1 MPPYEPSRS
10 PRRTSLN
17 ASLARAGGPSLPL
30 LALGAGALLGL
41 ILGLILGWGVF
52 PVRWTN
58 AWPGDLSDEARAQ
71 YLAAVAE
78 AYVYYGNAQAAEI
91 ARNRLYDLNDNLADE
106 IAAAQRF
113 FADHPQVN
121 NANIYISNL
130 GRLAQ
135 GLNAVSPETIVD
147 TAPAE
152 SAPAAGAPTTGGSA
166 VGTRVRS
173 WVNWLLLAVAALALV
188 VGGLMVIT
196 RLSKRRAATTDSLDD
211 EPEGFEDEDDFAT
224 QPGRSPFQR
233 PLPSPLP
240 TSVRDTSRTRE
251 RDRPQ
256 TAAPHGEDYGFDEE
270 HDESP
275 AAFASGTALDDLAA
289 EDDFYD
295 EPALDLDDEEIDRG
309 VELDEEADEDLY
321 EALDEGDFEPMEAE
335 ARATFAQPALRAP
348 FDQTFDQ
355 EAELDQ
361 EHYAHTAPRSGQ
373 GTLVK
378 TFTVHYQTGI
388 PDYDQSY
395 SIMDPEGG
403 RYIGECGMGV
413 NLKNGILQNNPDNV
427 IALDVWL
434 VDKKQEKSYSS
445 QSRVLL
451 SEYVIDN
458 NLESAFTRERP
469 NDAAPLVPQPGM
481 TFQLK
486 GPSLLLECEVLE
498 AKYIAGGPTAG
509 IFQSVKLD
517 MTVLAID

>member
-1 MPPYEPSRS
+1 MPPYEPSQ
-10 PRRTSLN
+10 PTRRTSLN
-17 ASLARAGGPSLPL
+17 ASPGRAGGQSLPL

-78 AYVYYGNAQAAEI
+78 AYVYYGDAQAAEI
-91 ARNRLYDLNDNLADE
+91 ARNRLYNLNDNLADE
-106 IAAAQRF
+106 IVAAQSF
-113 FADHPQVN
+113 FANHPQA
-121 NANIYISNL
+121 NANIYIGNL

-135 GLNAVSPETIVD
+135 GLDAVSPKTIVD
-147 TAPAE
+147 APPAE
-152 SAPAAGAPTTGGSA
+152 SAPAADAPVTGGSA
-166 VGTRVRS
+166 ISTRVRS
-173 WVNWLLLAVAALALV
+173 WVNWLLLAVAALALI

-196 RLSKRRAATTDSLDD
+196 RLSKRRAATATDSLDD
-211 EPEGFEDEDDFAT
+211 EAEGFEDEDDFAT
-224 QPGRSPFQR
+224 QPGRSPYQR
-233 PLPSPLP
+233 PLPSPLR
-240 TSVRDTSRTRE
+240 TSVRETGRPRE
-251 RDRPQ
+251 RDIASP
-256 TAAPHGEDYGFDEE
+256 TAPHGEDYGFDEE

-275 AAFASGTALDDLAA
+275 AAFASGAMLDTFET

-295 EPALDLDDEEIDRG
+295 EPALNLDDEEMG
-309 VELDEEADEDLY
+309 EESTEELDEEADQGLH
-321 EALDEGDFEPMEAE
+321 EALDEGGFELMETEESAPY
-335 ARATFAQPALRAP
+335 ARPALSAA
-348 FDQTFDQ
+348 FSQ
-355 EAELDQ
+355 EEELDP
-361 EHYAHTAPRSGQ
+361 EYPAHAVRRSGQ

-395 SIMDPEGG
+395 SIMDPNGG

-413 NLKNGILQNNPDNV
+413 NLKNGILQNNSDNV

-469 NDAAPLVPQPGM
+469 NDAAPLVPQPGI

-486 GPSLLLECEVLE
+486 GLDLILECEVLE

-509 IFQSVKLD
+509 IFQSLKLD
-517 MTVLAID
+517 MTVVAID

>member
-1 MPPYEPSRS
+1 MPPYEPSR
-10 PRRTSLN
+10 PRRTAMN
-17 ASLARAGGPSLPL
+17 ASPNSAGGRSLPI

-41 ILGLILGWGVF
+41 ILGLVLGWGVF

-71 YLAAVAE
+71 YLASVAE
-78 AYVYYGNAQAAEI
+78 AYVYYGDEQAAEI

-106 IAAAQRF
+106 IASAQSF
-113 FADHPQVN
+113 FAEHPQAN
-121 NANIYISNL
+121 SNIYITNL

-135 GLNAVSPETIVD
+135 GLDAVSPDTVVE
-147 TAPAE
+147 TAPAAE
-152 SAPAAGAPTTGGSA
+152 SAPAEGAPATGGSN
-166 VGTRVRS
+166 VGARVRS
-173 WVNWLLLAVAALALV
+173 WVNWLLLAVAAVALV
-188 VGGLMVIT
+188 IGGLMVIT
-196 RLSKRRAATTDSLDD
+196 RLSNRRAATTTDLLDD
-211 EPEGFEDEDDFAT
+211 EPEGFDEEDEFAT
-224 QPGRSPFQR
+224 RPGRSPFQR
-233 PLPSPLP
+233 PMPSPIP
-240 TSVRDTSRTRE
+240 ASVREPGRA
-251 RDRPQ
+251 RDRDISQ
-256 TAAPHGEDYGFDEE
+256 TAAPRGEDYGFDEE

-275 AAFASGTALDDLAA
+275 TAFASGTALEALEA
-289 EDDFYD
+289 EDAEGDFYD
-295 EPALDLDDEEIDRG
+295 EPMLDMDDEELEENLDDT
-309 VELDEEADEDLY
+309 LDEEDLDTLGP
-321 EALDEGDFEPMEAE
+321 EASAAL
-335 ARATFAQPALRAP
+335 ARPGQSAG
-348 FDQTFDQ
+348 FDQ
-355 EAELDQ
+355 EDDLDQ
-361 EHYAHTAPRSGQ
+361 GIYGHPNQRRAA

-388 PDYDQSY
+388 SDYDQSY
-395 SIMDPEGG
+395 SIMDPNGG

-434 VDKKQEKSYSS
+434 VDKKQEKTYSS

-486 GPSLLLECEVLE
+486 GLNLVLECEVLE
-498 AKYIAGGPTAG
+498 ARYIANGPTAG

-517 MTVLAID
+517 MTVVAID